1 MAKKL
6 KKATNPRLVIKASRR
21 MRIRNKVE
29 GTSERPRLCVTK
41 TNSRMTVQL
50 IDDIKGMTLLAD
62 ATPAKKTANRDLATA
77 LGQNVAK
84 LAIAKGIKK
93 VVFDRSGNLYHGRVA
108 ALAQGARDGGLEF

>member
-29 GTSERPRLCVTK
+29 GTADRPRLCVTK
-41 TNSRMTVQL
+41 TNARMTVQL
-50 IDDIKGMTLLAD
+50 IDDLKGITLLAN
-62 ATPAKKTANRDLATA
+62 ATPAKKTANRESATL
-77 LGQNVAK
+77 LGQTIAK
-84 LAIAKGIKK
+84 MAIEKGIKK
-93 VVFDRSGNLYHGRVA
+93 IVFDRSGNLYHGRVA